1 MLPDTLVESLRQ
13 QIHDLPVKKKYF
25 PKPKASEAEVGDH
38 EGKKKEKKKKDK
50 DKKKKKKKEK
60 GSGWMFQ
67 SSFCLLKWR
76 ACWMAEK
83 MRGFALQQVTN
94 ETIDKRRIRSIK

>member
-1 MLPDTLVESLRQ
+1 MPHDKVQTPGMLPDTLVESLRQ

-50 DKKKKKKKEK
+50 DKKRRKKRKKDPDECFNQAFV
-60 GSGWMFQ
+60 S
-67 SSFCLLKWR
+67 
-76 ACWMAEK
+76 
-83 MRGFALQQVTN
+83 
-94 ETIDKRRIRSIK
+94 

>member
-13 QIHDLPVKKKYF
+13 QIHDLPVKKKYP

-50 DKKKKKKKEK
+50 KKEEKK
-60 GSGWMFQ
+60 G
-67 SSFCLLKWR
+67 K
-76 ACWMAEK
+76 
-83 MRGFALQQVTN
+83 
-94 ETIDKRRIRSIK
+94 RIRMNVSIKLLSLKVTRLLNG